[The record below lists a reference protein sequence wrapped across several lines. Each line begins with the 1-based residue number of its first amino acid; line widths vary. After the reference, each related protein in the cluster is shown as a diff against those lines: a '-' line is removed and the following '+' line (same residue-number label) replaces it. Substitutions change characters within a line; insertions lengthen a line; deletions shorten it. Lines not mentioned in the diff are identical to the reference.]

1 MCNKDVRRD
10 PMTVQRNLQPRNKPV
25 QERAQKQINNI
36 LSTTAQLLDQVGQD
50 DLTTILVAKHAGI
63 SVGTLYHYF
72 PNKYA
77 IMYSLTEQWI
87 DEMQKAIDELE
98 AEDIEKQSIKIFV
111 EFSIQR
117 IMKVYLNQKGL
128 LPMVQA
134 MYGVPEL
141 QSLDNKHDEIVIKG
155 MARMFERLGVSS
167 NKDELLRLGQA
178 YLEISHALLLVVV
191 DKSEIVDNKTLADL
205 KFLILSLLERAK
217 GQF

>member
-1 MCNKDVRRD
+1 
-10 PMTVQRNLQPRNKPV
+10 MTVKRNLQPRNKPV

-36 LSTTAQLLDQVGQD
+36 LSTTAQLLEQVGQD

-77 IMYSLTEQWI
+77 IMYSLAEQWV

-155 MARMFERLGVSS
+155 MARMFERLGISN

-191 DKSEIVDNKTLADL
+191 DKSEIADNKTLADL

>member
-1 MCNKDVRRD
+1 
-10 PMTVQRNLQPRNKPV
+10 MTVKRNLQPRNKPV

-77 IMYSLTEQWI
+77 IMYSLAEQWVN
-87 DEMQKAIDELE
+87 EMQKAIDELE

-155 MARMFERLGVSS
+155 MARMFERLGISN

-191 DKSEIVDNKTLADL
+191 DKSEIADNKTLADL

>member
-1 MCNKDVRRD
+1 
-10 PMTVQRNLQPRNKPV
+10 MTVQRNLQPRNKPV

-77 IMYSLTEQWI
+77 IMYSLTEKWI

>member
-1 MCNKDVRRD
+1 MPHTGEQLMAVKRK
-10 PMTVQRNLQPRNKPV
+10 LEPRNKPV
-25 QERAQKQINNI
+25 QERAQKQIQKI

-77 IMYSLTEQWI
+77 IMYTLAEQWV
-87 DEMQKAIDELE
+87 DEMQKAIEELE
-98 AEDIEKQSIKIFV
+98 AEAIEKQSIKIFV

-128 LPMVQA
+128 LPLVQA

-155 MARMFERLGVSS
+155 MARMFARLGISS
-167 NKDELLRLGQA
+167 DEDELLRLGLA
-178 YLEISHALLLVVV
+178 YLEISHALLLVIV
-191 DKSEIVDNKTLADL
+191 DKSEIADNKTLADL
-205 KFLILSLLERAK
+205 KFLIFSLLERAK

>member
-1 MCNKDVRRD
+1 
-10 PMTVQRNLQPRNKPV
+10 MTTKRNLTPRNKPV
-25 QERAQKQINNI
+25 QPRAQKQINNI

-77 IMYSLTEQWI
+77 IMYFLGEQWVN
-87 DEMQKAIDELE
+87 EMQKAIDELE

-155 MARMFERLGVSS
+155 MARMFERLGISN

-178 YLEISHALLLVVV
+178 YLEISHALLLIVV
-191 DKSEIVDNKTLADL
+191 DKSEIADNKTLADL

>member
-1 MCNKDVRRD
+1 MASERKL
-10 PMTVQRNLQPRNKPV
+10 TPRNKPV
-25 QERAQKQINNI
+25 QERALKQIANI
-36 LSTTAQLLDQVGQD
+36 LETTAHLLEQVGQD

-77 IMYSLTEQWI
+77 IMYALAEQWV
-87 DEMQKAIDELE
+87 DEMETAIKELE
-98 AEDIEKQSIKIFV
+98 AESIEKQSIKIFV

-117 IMKVYLNQKGL
+117 ILKVYLNQKGL
-128 LPMVQA
+128 LPLVQA

-141 QSLDNKHDEIVIKG
+141 QDLDIKHDKIVIEG
-155 MARMFERLGVSS
+155 MSRMFKRLDITADE
-167 NKDELLRLGQA
+167 NELLRLGQA

-191 DKSEIVDNKTLADL
+191 DKSEIADDKTLADL
-205 KFLILSLLERAK
+205 KYLIFCLLERAK

>member
-1 MCNKDVRRD
+1 MPNTGERLMAVKRK
-10 PMTVQRNLQPRNKPV
+10 LEPRNKPV
-25 QERAQKQINNI
+25 QERAQKQIQKI
-36 LSTTAQLLDQVGQD
+36 VSTTAQLLDQVGQD

-77 IMYSLTEQWI
+77 IMYTLAEQWVE
-87 DEMQKAIDELE
+87 EMQKAIEELE
-98 AEDIEKQSIKIFV
+98 AEAVEKQSIKIFV

-128 LPMVQA
+128 LPLVQA

-155 MARMFERLGVSS
+155 MARMFARLGIS
-167 NKDELLRLGQA
+167 NDQDELLRLGLA
-178 YLEISHALLLVVV
+178 YLEISHALLLVIV
-191 DKSEIVDNKTLADL
+191 DKSEIADNKTLADL
-205 KFLILSLLERAK
+205 KFLIFSLLERAK

>member
-1 MCNKDVRRD
+1 MAVKRK
-10 PMTVQRNLQPRNKPV
+10 LEPRNKPV
-25 QERAQKQINNI
+25 QERAQKQIHKI

-77 IMYSLTEQWI
+77 IMYTLAEQWV
-87 DEMQKAIDELE
+87 DEMQKAIEELE
-98 AEDIEKQSIKIFV
+98 AEAIEKQSIKIFV

-128 LPMVQA
+128 LPLVQA
-134 MYGVPEL
+134 MYRVPEL

-155 MARMFERLGVSS
+155 MARMFARLGIS
-167 NKDELLRLGQA
+167 NDENELLRLGLA
-178 YLEISHALLLVVV
+178 YLEISHALLLVIV
-191 DKSEIVDNKTLADL
+191 DRSEITDNKTLADL
-205 KFLILSLLERAK
+205 KFLIFSLLERTK

>member
-1 MCNKDVRRD
+1 
-10 PMTVQRNLQPRNKPV
+10 MTVKRNLQPRNKPM

-36 LSTTAQLLDQVGQD
+36 LSTTAQLLEQVGQD

-77 IMYSLTEQWI
+77 IMYSLAEQWV

-155 MARMFERLGVSS
+155 MARMFERLGISN

-191 DKSEIVDNKTLADL
+191 DKSEIADNKTLADL

>member
-1 MCNKDVRRD
+1 
-10 PMTVQRNLQPRNKPV
+10 MTTKRNLTPRNKPV
-25 QERAQKQINNI
+25 QPRAQKQINNI

-77 IMYSLTEQWI
+77 IMYSLGEQWVN
-87 DEMQKAIDELE
+87 EMQKAIDELE

-155 MARMFERLGVSS
+155 MARMFERLGISN

-178 YLEISHALLLVVV
+178 YLEISHALLLIVV
-191 DKSEIVDNKTLADL
+191 DKSEIADNKTLADL

>member
-1 MCNKDVRRD
+1 
-10 PMTVQRNLQPRNKPV
+10 MTTKRNLTPRNKPV
-25 QERAQKQINNI
+25 QPRAQKQINNI

-77 IMYSLTEQWI
+77 IMYSLAEQWV

-155 MARMFERLGVSS
+155 MARMFERLGISN

-178 YLEISHALLLVVV
+178 YLEISHALLLIVV
-191 DKSEIVDNKTLADL
+191 DKSEIADNKTLADL

>member
-1 MCNKDVRRD
+1 
-10 PMTVQRNLQPRNKPV
+10 MTVKRNLQPRNKPV

-77 IMYSLTEQWI
+77 IMYSLAEQWV

-155 MARMFERLGVSS
+155 MARMFERLGISN

-191 DKSEIVDNKTLADL
+191 DKSEIADNKTLADL

>member
-1 MCNKDVRRD
+1 MGEK
-10 PMTVQRNLQPRNKPV
+10 RNLEPRNKPV
-25 QERAQKQINNI
+25 QERAQKQISNI
-36 LSTTAQLLDQVGQD
+36 LRTTAQLLDQVGQD

-77 IMYSLTEQWI
+77 IMYALAEQWV
-87 DEMQKAIDELE
+87 DEMQNAIEELE
-98 AEDIEKQSIKIFV
+98 AQAVEKQSIKIFV

-128 LPMVQA
+128 LPLVQA

-141 QSLDNKHDEIVIKG
+141 QSLDKKHDEIVIEG
-155 MARMFERLGVSS
+155 MARMFQRLGISTHE
-167 NKDELLRLGQA
+167 DELLRLGQA
-178 YLEISHALLLVVV
+178 YLEISHALLLVIV
-191 DKSEIVDNKTLADL
+191 DKSEIADNKTLADL

>member
-1 MCNKDVRRD
+1 
-10 PMTVQRNLQPRNKPV
+10 MTVKRNLQPRNKPV

-36 LSTTAQLLDQVGQD
+36 LSTTAQLLEQVGQD

-77 IMYSLTEQWI
+77 IMYSLAEQWV

-155 MARMFERLGVSS
+155 MARMFQRLGISN

-191 DKSEIVDNKTLADL
+191 DKSEIADNKTLADL

>member
-1 MCNKDVRRD
+1 
-10 PMTVQRNLQPRNKPV
+10 MTVKRNLQPRNKPV

-36 LSTTAQLLDQVGQD
+36 LSTTAQLLEQVGQD

-77 IMYSLTEQWI
+77 IMYSLAEQWV

-155 MARMFERLGVSS
+155 MARMFERLGISN

>member
-1 MCNKDVRRD
+1 MAVKRK
-10 PMTVQRNLQPRNKPV
+10 LEPRNKPV
-25 QERAQKQINNI
+25 QERAQKQIQKI

-77 IMYSLTEQWI
+77 IMYTLAEQWV
-87 DEMQKAIDELE
+87 DEMQNAIEELE
-98 AEDIEKQSIKIFV
+98 AEAIEKQSIKIFV

-128 LPMVQA
+128 LPLVQA

-155 MARMFERLGVSS
+155 MARMFARLGISS
-167 NKDELLRLGQA
+167 DEDELLRLGLA
-178 YLEISHALLLVVV
+178 YLEISHALLLVIV
-191 DKSEIVDNKTLADL
+191 DKSEIADNKTLADL
-205 KFLILSLLERAK
+205 KFLIFSLLERAK